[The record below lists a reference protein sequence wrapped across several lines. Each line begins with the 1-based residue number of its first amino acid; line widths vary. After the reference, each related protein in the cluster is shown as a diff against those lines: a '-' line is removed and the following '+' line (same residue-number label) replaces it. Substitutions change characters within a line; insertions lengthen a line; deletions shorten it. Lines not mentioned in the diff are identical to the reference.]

1 MSTSAIIKNI
11 IRSRIGLRLSFYALM
26 VSFLFALSTA
36 AVLIY
41 IESKNAERDLVKK
54 VSQIIDT
61 VETQIGQ
68 DLWDINTR
76 GIQSTL
82 ESLVNLPYIKSAKIV
97 DSLEKNF
104 YVGKQSTPEKVSR
117 DILLY
122 QQKLGTL
129 SVGYDVKEF
138 QQDAYKKHQSTILL
152 VLSTIG
158 LMALVFYFIVNQALI
173 RHIIIISD
181 SAKKFSLEKVKQ
193 FTPLVLPRRSRNDE
207 ISSLVNIL
215 NEGRRSAIELFQA
228 KKYYEEQ
235 MVFQANF
242 DLLTGLYNRQNL
254 YDHLYT
260 QIGEYAEDKGN
271 LFILFVDLD
280 GFKQVNDSVGHAI
293 GDKILYE
300 CAMRL
305 ESTAKSQGAYIARLG
320 GDEFVICFYDEDKE
334 SYHDVCNKII
344 NSFDEKISS
353 QGINVKL
360 ACSIGVTLY
369 PDDQSTEPKTL
380 LHNADNAL
388 CKAKSSGKNTYYCFD
403 DATRKEQELENNIKS
418 KLNDAIENEVFEINY
433 QPLIDIQKNEIIGF
447 EALIRWHDEELG
459 WVRPDIFI
467 AIAEKMGVVFYID
480 RWVFET
486 AIRQVEEWRS
496 HFRKNYILSI
506 NFSPSNFYHSEFSE
520 WASKDNA
527 IYEKNLDWIELEV
540 TERLVLNDDPAVLDG
555 INQLCQRGMRFSID
569 DFGMGYSSLGY
580 IKKFSHLLSK
590 IKIDRI
596 FINEILETDFDI
608 AFVKSIMM
616 LSDSLQLTVLAEG
629 VEEEGQVD
637 LLRSVGCQYVQGFYF
652 SKPLPIDLM
661 GSFIENWELEQIS
674 QKMMLVHHDVEHSNK
689 NYNNNKHGQK
699 GNENESS

>member
-1 MSTSAIIKNI
+1 MSTSAIINNI
-11 IRSRIGLRLSFYALM
+11 IRSRIGLRLSFYALV
-26 VSFLFALSTA
+26 VSLFFALSTA

-41 IESKNAERDLVKK
+41 IESKNAEQDLVKK

-122 QQKLGTL
+122 QKKLGTL

-181 SAKKFSLEKVKQ
+181 SAKTFSLEKVNQ
-193 FTPLVLPRRSRNDE
+193 FIPLILPRRPRNDE

-254 YDHLYT
+254 YDYLYT
-260 QIGEYAEDKGN
+260 QIGEYVEDKGN

-280 GFKQVNDSVGHAI
+280 GFKQVNDSMGHAI

-334 SYHDVCNKII
+334 SYHNVCNNII

-403 DATRKEQELENNIKS
+403 DTTRKEQEFENNIKS

-433 QPLIDIQKNEIIGF
+433 QPLIDIQKNEIVGF

-486 AIRQVEEWRS
+486 AIRQVEGWRS
-496 HFRKNYILSI
+496 QFRKNYILSI
-506 NFSPSNFYHSEFSE
+506 NFSPSNFYHSEFPE
-520 WASKDNA
+520 WASKDNV

-555 INQLCQRGMRFSID
+555 INQLCQRGMHFSID

-616 LSDSLQLTVLAEG
+616 LGDSLQLTVLAEG

-652 SKPLPIDLM
+652 SKPLPVSLM
-661 GSFIENWELEQIS
+661 DDFIENWELEHIS
-674 QKMMLVHHDVEHSNK
+674 QKMVTAHHDVKHRN
-689 NYNNNKHGQK
+689 NNNKHGQK

>member
-11 IRSRIGLRLSFYALM
+11 IRSRIGLRLSFYALV

-41 IESKNAERDLVKK
+41 IESKNAEQDLVKK

-97 DSLEKNF
+97 DSLEKSF

-117 DILLY
+117 DIFLY

-181 SAKKFSLEKVKQ
+181 SAKTFSLEKVKQ

-254 YDHLYT
+254 YDYLYT
-260 QIGEYAEDKGN
+260 QIGEYVEDKGN

-280 GFKQVNDSVGHAI
+280 GFKQVNDSMGHAI

-320 GDEFVICFYDEDKE
+320 GDEFVLCFYDENKE

-403 DATRKEQELENNIKS
+403 DATRKEQEFENNIKS

-486 AIRQVEEWRS
+486 AIQQVEEWRS
-496 HFRKNYILSI
+496 QFRKNYILSI

-520 WASKDNA
+520 WASKDNV

-555 INQLCQRGMRFSID
+555 INQLCQRGMHFSID

-616 LSDSLQLTVLAEG
+616 LGDSLQLTVLAEG

>member
-1 MSTSAIIKNI
+1 MPTSAAMKNV
-11 IRSRIGLRLSFYALM
+11 IRSRIGLRLSFYALV
-26 VSFLFALSTA
+26 VSFFFALSIA
-36 AVLIY
+36 VVLIY
-41 IESKNAERDLVKK
+41 IESKEAEQELVKK

-68 DLWDINTR
+68 DLWDINAR

-82 ESLVNLPYIKSAKIV
+82 ESLINLPYVKSANIV
-97 DSLEKNF
+97 GSLEKNF
-104 YVGKQSTPEKVSR
+104 YVGKQSTPEKISR
-117 DILLY
+117 NIFLY

-129 SVGYDVKEF
+129 SIGYDVKEF
-138 QQDAYKKHQSTILL
+138 QKDAYKKHQSTIIL

-158 LMALVFYFIVNQALI
+158 LMALVFYFIVNRALI
-173 RHIIIISD
+173 RHITIISD
-181 SAKKFSLEKVKQ
+181 SAKTFSLEKTSQ
-193 FTPLVLPRRSRNDE
+193 FIPLTLPRRPKNDE

-235 MVFQANF
+235 MIFQANF

-254 YDHLYT
+254 YDYLYS
-260 QIGEYAEDKGN
+260 QIGEYTEDKGN
-271 LFILFVDLD
+271 LFVLFVDLD
-280 GFKQVNDSVGHAI
+280 GFKQVNDSMGHAI

-305 ESTAKSQGAYIARLG
+305 ESTAKSREAYIARLG
-320 GDEFVICFYDEDKE
+320 GDEFVICFYDEKKE
-334 SYHDVCNKII
+334 SYHNVCNKII
-344 NSFDEKISS
+344 SSFDEKIST
-353 QGINVKL
+353 QGVNVKL

-403 DATRKEQELENNIKS
+403 DLTRKEQELENKIKS
-418 KLNDAIENEVFEINY
+418 KLNDAIENKVFEINY
-433 QPLIDIQKNEIIGF
+433 QPLIDIQKNEVVGF
-447 EALIRWHDEELG
+447 EALIRWHDDELG
-459 WVRPDIFI
+459 WIRPDIFI
-467 AIAEKMGVVFYID
+467 AVAEKMGIVFYID

-486 AIRQVEEWRS
+486 AILQVEKWRTR
-496 HFRKNYILSI
+496 FAKDYILSI

-520 WASKDNA
+520 WASKDNV
-527 IYEKNLDWIELEV
+527 IYQKKLDWIELEV

-555 INQLCQRGMRFSID
+555 INQLCQRGMHFSID

-580 IKKFSHLLSK
+580 IKKFNHLLSK

-616 LSDSLQLTVLAEG
+616 LGDSLQLTVLAEG

-637 LLRSVGCQYVQGFYF
+637 LLRSIGCQYVQGFYF
-652 SKPLPIDLM
+652 SKPLPVNLM
-661 GSFIENWELEQIS
+661 VGFIENWELEKIS
-674 QKMMLVHHDVEHSNK
+674 HKMMLVHHDVEHSNK
-689 NYNNNKHGQK
+689 KYNQK
-699 GNENESS
+699 DSENESN

>member
-138 QQDAYKKHQSTILL
+138 QQDAYKKHQSTMLL